1 MSVIIDGGAGITFPD
16 TVQQTNALTN
26 TGGPPRYYAAR
37 AWVTFDGSTSPPTI
51 LSASNIAS
59 VSRIS
64 TGVFRLTFTTNM
76 PNANYA
82 VVGTG
87 RSSNI
92 GRVLIVSLE
101 DTFTPTV
108 STFGIEMCNLSA
120 SAGSPNTSLDDS
132 ERVSVVVFA

>member
-1 MSVIIDGGAGITFPD
+1 MTVIIDGGAGVTFPD

-26 TGGPPRYYAAR
+26 TGGSPRYYAAR

-87 RSSNI
+87 RSSVPA
-92 GRVLIVSLE
+92 RVLIVSLE

-108 STFGIEMCNLSA
+108 STFGIEMCNLTATS
-120 SAGSPNTSLDDS
+120 STPNTSLDDS